1 MARTRFA
8 VGLALVCAAAIAAA
22 IVLAWPPEIE
32 KVTPPAPGSFD
43 RYRVAE
49 GEDLAKLG
57 NCAGCHTA
65 EPSRPLAGGRGLPT
79 PFGKVFATNITPHP
93 DDGIGAWSREA
104 FGRAMRRGI
113 ARDGT
118 HLYPAFP
125 YDHFTHTTELQL
137 DALYAWLMTRRP
149 IAGRAPETKLDGVAG
164 WRPVMAA
171 WNLVFL
177 HEGPFADDPSQTPQ
191 WNRGS
196 ALVDGLAHCGGCH
209 TPRDRLGAEDRSRLF
224 DGAQIEGWYAPS
236 LNAGSPAVR
245 PWTTDELYAYLR
257 TGLGPR
263 HAAAAGPM
271 GGVTRALSQVP
282 DEDVRAIAVYVASLM
297 ATAPAARQDQGEPVD
312 RLSDAARAH
321 PEAATLF
328 AGACAT
334 CHEPGAPMMQQGRP
348 HLAWGTPLHTD
359 NARDTVA
366 IIMKGMVSPAG
377 PTGPTMPAYA
387 DLLDDRQVQE
397 LAAYLRARF
406 TVKPPWPDVN
416 AAVAQSRQ
424 QEARQ
429 GEQK

>member
-8 VGLALVCAAAIAAA
+8 VGFAFVCAAAIAAA

-32 KVTPPAPGSFD
+32 QVTPAAPDSFD

-65 EPSRPLAGGRGLPT
+65 ERSRPLAGGRGLST
-79 PFGKVFATNITPHP
+79 PFGTVFTTNITPHP
-93 DDGIGAWSREA
+93 DDGIGTWSREA

-125 YDHFTHTTELQL
+125 YDHFTHTTDRQL

-177 HEGPFADDPSQTPQ
+177 REGPIADDTTQTPQ
-191 WNRGS
+191 WNRGR
-196 ALVDGLAHCGGCH
+196 ALAQGLAHCGGCH
-209 TPRDRLGAEDRSRLF
+209 TPRDRFGAENRSRAF
-224 DGAQIEGWYAPS
+224 DGAMIEGWYAPP
-236 LNAGSPAVR
+236 LNARSPAVQ
-245 PWTTDELYAYLR
+245 PWTVEELYTYLR
-257 TGLGPR
+257 TGLGPW

-282 DEDVRAIAVYVASLM
+282 DDDVRAIAVYIASRM
-297 ATAPAARQDQGEPVD
+297 ATAPHQESGQPID
-312 RLSDAARAH
+312 RLADAERAH

-328 AGACAT
+328 AGACAV
-334 CHEPGAPMMQQGRP
+334 CHEPGAPMMQQDRP
-348 HLAWGTPLHTD
+348 HLAWGTPLQTD

-366 IIMKGMVSPAG
+366 IIMKGLASPAG
-377 PTGPTMPAYA
+377 ATGPTMPAFA

-397 LAAYLRARF
+397 LAAYLRVRF
-406 TVKPPWPDVN
+406 TKKPPWPDVG
-416 AAVAQSRQ
+416 AAVAL
-424 QEARQ
+424 ARR
-429 GEQK
+429 GEHK